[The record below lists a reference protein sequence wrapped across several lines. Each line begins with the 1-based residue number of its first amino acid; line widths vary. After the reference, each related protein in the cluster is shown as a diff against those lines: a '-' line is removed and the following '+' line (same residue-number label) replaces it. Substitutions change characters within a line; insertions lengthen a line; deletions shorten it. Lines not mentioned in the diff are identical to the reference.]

1 MEEEEPDSDDGG
13 RTKRKHADDDDE
25 EDNEELDEEDLALLS
40 ENLGVSFP
48 SKKKKLKRV
57 RRLSNGESDQDE
69 VAEDPKN
76 AIANELFDGKLVI
89 SLLNSCDFT
98 SQFSCHFS
106 ILVISLLDPCVTF

>member
-1 MEEEEPDSDDGG
+1 MTEDAEDLKDLINDDVEEEEPDSDDGGG

-40 ENLGVSFP
+40 ENLGVSFA

-57 RRLSNGESDQDE
+57 RRLSDGESDQDE

-76 AIANELFDGKLVI
+76 AIASELFDGEFV
-89 SLLNSCDFT
+89 T
-98 SQFSCHFS
+98 
-106 ILVISLLDPCVTF
+106 SLLDFCLTF